1 MTIDHP
7 DPVWVA
13 LRTVSVLLSLVVV
26 VLGVRVAVT
35 RRFPIVWVRV
45 ARLTESQ
52 RSEPLRRGGVLALL
66 GASLLVQQVPL
77 LAPVPVVLGR
87 ALFALALLL
96 IMGAMGWFVLLR
108 R

>member
-1 MTIDHP
+1 MTVDDP

-13 LRTVSVLLSLVVV
+13 LRLVSALLSLAVV

-35 RRFPIVWVRV
+35 RRFPVVWVRA

-52 RSEPLRRGGVLALL
+52 RSQPLRRGGFLALL

-77 LAPVPVVLGR
+77 LAPVPAVAGR

-96 IMGAMGWFVLLR
+96 LVGAVGWFVLLR